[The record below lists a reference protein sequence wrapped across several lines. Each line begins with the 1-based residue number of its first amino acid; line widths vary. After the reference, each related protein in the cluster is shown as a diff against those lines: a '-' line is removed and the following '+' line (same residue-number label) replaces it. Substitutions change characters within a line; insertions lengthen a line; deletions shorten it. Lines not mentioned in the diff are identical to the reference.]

1 MMCKWIQAELD
12 HALAKKGAR
21 KWQKSRYNKA
31 ICSSSLGKSDHRPRC
46 EGDDLQPAFAMDHQR
61 FGSTH
66 GYVGVSGNGWLPS
79 TMAIWIGLMLR
90 PHDCLPAMP
99 DSKQPQ
105 PQFRPQWPL
114 HHWWPIKIDIPTQKK
129 GATWTMVNLRG
140 PPAAHLPMAPWPRPW
155 GRWGYPWRT
164 NSWKAS
170 SSLEKSARKDPSM
183 M

>member
-1 MMCKWIQAELD
+1 MWINVASIDALRWSMMCKWIQAELD

-31 ICSSSLGKSDHRPRC
+31 ICSSSLGKSDDRPRC

-105 PQFRPQWPL
+105 PQLGPQWPL
-114 HHWWPIKIDIPTQKK
+114 HYWWPIGIGPTEPTCQWHHGRALEAVGDIREGQIH
-129 GATWTMVNLRG
+129 GRRAVAWRNLPG
-140 PPAAHLPMAPWPRPW
+140 
-155 GRWGYPWRT
+155 
-164 NSWKAS
+164 
-170 SSLEKSARKDPSM
+170 DPSM